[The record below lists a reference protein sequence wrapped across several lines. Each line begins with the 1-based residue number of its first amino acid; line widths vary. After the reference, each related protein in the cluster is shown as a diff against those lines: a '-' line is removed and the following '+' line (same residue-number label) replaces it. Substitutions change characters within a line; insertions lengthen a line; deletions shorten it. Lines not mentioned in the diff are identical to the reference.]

1 MLSDRPLQR
10 HRIQW
15 SASIRDHP
23 LAALALGAT
32 AGFAAGGGMRTRVGA
47 AMLTLAART
56 AAREVIMS
64 FIAEQRRTMSVQEEI
79 PRINNELEQA
89 RHDLNETLTR
99 INQKVERTEEEFSPN
114 HIVKQRPLM
123 ASCCAAAMGFVI
135 GARAERSLATG
146 LLLGV
151 LLGYVL
157 ASASTDTPGS

>member
-1 MLSDRPLQR
+1 
-10 HRIQW
+10 
-15 SASIRDHP
+15 
-23 LAALALGAT
+23 
-32 AGFAAGGGMRTRVGA
+32 
-47 AMLTLAART
+47 
-56 AAREVIMS
+56 
-64 FIAEQRRTMSVQEEI
+64 MSVQEEI

-135 GARAERSLATG
+135 DARAERSLATG

-157 ASASTDTPGS
+157 ASASRDTPGT

>member
-1 MLSDRPLQR
+1 
-10 HRIQW
+10 
-15 SASIRDHP
+15 
-23 LAALALGAT
+23 
-32 AGFAAGGGMRTRVGA
+32 
-47 AMLTLAART
+47 
-56 AAREVIMS
+56 
-64 FIAEQRRTMSVQEEI
+64 MSVQEEI
-79 PRINNELEQA
+79 PSINNELEQA

-135 GARAERSLATG
+135 GARAERSLAMG